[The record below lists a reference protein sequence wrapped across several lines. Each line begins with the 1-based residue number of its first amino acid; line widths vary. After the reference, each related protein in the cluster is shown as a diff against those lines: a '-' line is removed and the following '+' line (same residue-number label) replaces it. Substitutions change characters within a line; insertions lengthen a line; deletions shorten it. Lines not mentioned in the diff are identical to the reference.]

1 MTPIPFSKM
10 NGSGN
15 DFILIDNRDGI
26 VGEAGLQ
33 DLVRN
38 VCRRQLSIG
47 ADGLIL
53 VEPSRNA
60 DFRWQFF
67 NADGSRAE
75 MCGNGAR
82 CAARFA
88 RLAGIAGMTM
98 SFETDAGLIRAE
110 MIGDRVKVG
119 MTDPKDFH
127 PEIQI
132 PLPDGVVTGGSLN
145 TGVPHVVLDVGESLE
160 TTDIASIGRAIRFHD
175 RFQPAGTNVNVIR
188 RLGDQRIA
196 VRTYERGVEGE
207 TLACGTGCVASALF
221 AAHHS
226 DLDSPI
232 HAVTRSGGILTIY
245 FDRTPNGFS
254 RVFMEGDARL
264 VCTGHILADALMA

>member
-1 MTPIPFSKM
+1 M

-15 DFILIDNRDGI
+15 DFILIDNREGV
-26 VGEAGLQ
+26 VGETGLQ
-33 DLVRN
+33 ELVRS

-53 VEPSRNA
+53 VESSRIA
-60 DFRWQFF
+60 DFKWQFF

-88 RLAGIAGMTM
+88 KLAGIAGKAM

-119 MTDPKDFH
+119 MTEPHSFV

-132 PLPDGVVTGGSLN
+132 PLPDGAVTGGSLN
-145 TGVPHVVLDVGESLE
+145 TGVPHVVIDVGEALE

-175 RFQPAGTNVNVIR
+175 RFKPAGTNVNFIR

-207 TLACGTGCVASALF
+207 TLACGTGCVASALIV
-221 AAHHS
+221 AHHF
-226 DLDSPI
+226 DLGSPI
-232 HAVTRSGGILTIY
+232 HTVTRSGGVLTIY
-245 FDRTPNGFS
+245 FGRTPTGFAS
-254 RVFMEGDARL
+254 VFMEGDARL
-264 VCTGHILADALMA
+264 VCTGDILPDALMA